1 MGVPDNQP
9 MVATERRLADGNRW
23 LVQAGALHLRLW
35 MGKIYC
41 TPMPLARTIFSPPLS
56 PYFSLRLLKFKIC
69 IRSTCENSKSTNWAD
84 RPRALFY
91 SCIIVN
97 WSHRFGFY
105 FRGPQSLCL
114 SSQYYFNLSCTS
126 LVYPFLFSFL
136 ARNKFVCFL
145 QMFWILSISAN
156 CENSGR
162 SWSAIYWTWRERRS
176 LCVEFR
182 KWARR
187 FKKWSEHGVGVPSP

>member
-1 MGVPDNQP
+1 
-9 MVATERRLADGNRW
+9 MVWEYQIISQWSPQKDGWLMVTGDLFKPERYTFASEWVRY
-23 LVQAGALHLRLW
+23 
-35 MGKIYC
+35 I
-41 TPMPLARTIFSPPLS
+41 TPMSLARTIFSPPLS
-56 PYFSLRLLKFKIC
+56 LSLFLSLRLLKFKIC

-145 QMFWILSISAN
+145 QMF
-156 CENSGR
+156 
-162 SWSAIYWTWRERRS
+162 
-176 LCVEFR
+176 
-182 KWARR
+182 
-187 FKKWSEHGVGVPSP
+187 